1 MKCYQWK
8 KTAIEC
14 SLDQIIR
21 TDLPMLVIT
30 TDEEIKADPHLD
42 QMLKGK
48 SKKQVLCRKPH
59 QIYFRSSERS
69 QDNASKTY

>member
-8 KTAIEC
+8 KTVIEW

-21 TDLPMLVIT
+21 MDLHMLVIT

-42 QMLKGK
+42 QML
-48 SKKQVLCRKPH
+48 P
-59 QIYFRSSERS
+59 
-69 QDNASKTY
+69 

>member
-42 QMLKGK
+42 QMLPEEAKRK
-48 SKKQVLCRKPH
+48 IEKASVMPKTTPDIFQV
-59 QIYFRSSERS
+59 
-69 QDNASKTY
+69 T

>member
-21 TDLPMLVIT
+21 MDLPMLVIT
-30 TDEEIKADPHLD
+30 TDEEIKADPH
-42 QMLKGK
+42 
-48 SKKQVLCRKPH
+48 
-59 QIYFRSSERS
+59 
-69 QDNASKTY
+69 

>member
-21 TDLPMLVIT
+21 MDLPMLVIT
-30 TDEEIKADPHLD
+30 TDEEIKCSRREAKRKIEKASVMPKTTPDIF
-42 QMLKGK
+42 
-48 SKKQVLCRKPH
+48 QV
-59 QIYFRSSERS
+59 
-69 QDNASKTY
+69 T

>member
-42 QMLKGK
+42 QMLPEG
-48 SKKQVLCRKPH
+48 SKIEKASVMPKTTPDIFQV
-59 QIYFRSSERS
+59 I
-69 QDNASKTY
+69 

>member
-42 QMLKGK
+42 QMLPEG
-48 SKKQVLCRKPH
+48 SKKENRK
-59 QIYFRSSERS
+59 S
-69 QDNASKTY
+69 N